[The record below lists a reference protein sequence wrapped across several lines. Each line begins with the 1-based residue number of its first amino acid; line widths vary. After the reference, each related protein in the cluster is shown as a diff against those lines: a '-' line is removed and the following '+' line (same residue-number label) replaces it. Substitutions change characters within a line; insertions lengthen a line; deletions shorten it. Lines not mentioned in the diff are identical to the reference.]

1 VANYEVERARPED
14 EHAAVTSLARAF
26 HDDPL
31 FNFFM
36 PDLIVQA
43 HGLLHFMGAGYA
55 DAKTFDEIWGARA
68 GSGAYAGAAV
78 WLPPGAYP
86 RTPGREAMTYL
97 RGARTFT
104 RVGRKIVPSL
114 KLLAAVDKAHR
125 TIDVPHWYLA
135 ILGVDPCFQRT
146 GAGTAL
152 LRPVLARCD
161 EEATVAYLE
170 TQKPENVP
178 WYGRHGF
185 TVVDKLDV
193 AGCPPIWTLLR
204 EPQPT

>member
-1 VANYEVERARPED
+1 MATFDVERVRPGED
-14 EHAAVTSLARAF
+14 HAVVATLARAF

-36 PDLIVQA
+36 PDLVRQA
-43 HGLLHFMGAGYA
+43 HGLLTFMGAGYA
-55 DAKTFDEIWGARA
+55 DAQPFGETWSAHSETGKF
-68 GSGAYAGAAV
+68 AGAAV

-86 RTPGREAMTYL
+86 RGGRREMLTYV

-104 RVGRKIVPSL
+104 RVGRRLGASIR
-114 KLLAAVDKAHR
+114 LLSAVDKAHHALG
-125 TIDVPHWYLA
+125 VPHWYLA
-135 ILGVDPCFQRT
+135 ILGVDPSFQRS

-152 LRPVLARCD
+152 LRPVLDRCD
-161 EEATVAYLE
+161 DEGAIAYLE

-185 TVVDKLDV
+185 DLVDTLEV
-193 AGCPPIWTLLR
+193 RGCPPIWTLLR
-204 EPQPT
+204 EPRAT